1 MRAAAGHGYG
11 ITQRTRWTEL
21 VDWARTRLSGGRA
34 GRRRQREQRESEKE
48 SGGGEAQSVVNN
60 KGDHSWSKAEGLAS
74 PSRSPVGPPKKG
86 LGARYTVRIA
96 QQVSR
101 YKALVLYLGAAG
113 CVRLVPVQY
122 HAIIAA
128 GPQACGLVS
137 GQRQVLLRSL
147 DVRARFE
154 SWSLSPSTKEGPRG
168 EEGRQV
174 RQVLGTGCSAATVP
188 PTSTSTRPA
197 PGKQARG
204 TAAQSARAH
213 PFFRQRAGR
222 VRREGKE
229 GGSRLRSKHRT
240 QLLPVPSITVRPS
253 VVAGQAAFPPHA
265 QSAPHSKKAALASPY
280 IFPPS
285 LLSHT
290 IFHPK
295 SSLIPAS
302 LYTYS
307 STLDTSLW

>member
-1 MRAAAGHGYG
+1 MSRERVEGERHRVWSTARVITHG
-11 ITQRTRWTEL
+11 Q
-21 VDWARTRLSGGRA
+21 
-34 GRRRQREQRESEKE
+34 RQR
-48 SGGGEAQSVVNN
+48 
-60 KGDHSWSKAEGLAS
+60 GLRVPVQV
-74 PSRSPVGPPKKG
+74 PSAPPKNG
-86 LGARYTVRIA
+86 LGSRYTVRIA

-128 GPQACGLVS
+128 GPQACWLVS

-168 EEGRQV
+168 KRCGRYLVQA
-174 RQVLGTGCSAATVP
+174 AATVP

-240 QLLPVPSITVRPS
+240 QTSCC
-253 VVAGQAAFPPHA
+253 QC
-265 QSAPHSKKAALASPY
+265 
-280 IFPPS
+280 
-285 LLSHT
+285 
-290 IFHPK
+290 
-295 SSLIPAS
+295 PA
-302 LYTYS
+302 
-307 STLDTSLW
+307 